1 MQTKPP
7 LRKKRPLTG
16 YQVFV
21 KENFARVRREYPNT
35 SPQLV
40 MSLVALE
47 YKETKTGGEREEGEE
62 GENRPEESVEAGE
75 SKTEES
81 KPGESVEAE
90 EPKPEEPVEAK
101 EEEEEE
107 EEEGKIEEMFAGL
120 KV

>member
-62 GENRPEESVEAGE
+62 GESRPEESVEARE

-81 KPGESVEAE
+81 KPTESVEAE
-90 EPKPEEPVEAK
+90 EPKPVEA
-101 EEEEEE
+101 EEEEE